1 METKNPSRLN
11 LLLKIAPEMASR
23 SEILVFSK
31 ELTKTDVRKRM
42 SIPTKKLPHLPQFQ
56 AGACHAVVLEVEDER
71 GQVWNMRCSIRKQ
84 KYLKPVISSS
94 WVAFARS
101 KNLGIG
107 DKIFFYRELN
117 DEDGPSGV
125 KYKIKVQKATKVF
138 GAIVGYGS
146 PVHAAI

>member
-1 METKNPSRLN
+1 
-11 LLLKIAPEMASR
+11 
-23 SEILVFSK
+23 
-31 ELTKTDVRKRM
+31 
-42 SIPTKKLPHLPQFQ
+42 
-56 AGACHAVVLEVEDER
+56 
-71 GQVWNMRCSIRKQ
+71 MRCSIRKQ

-107 DKIFFYRELN
+107 DKIFFYKCEN
-117 DEDGPSGV
+117 IYIYI
-125 KYKIKVQKATKVF
+125 YKIKVQKATKVF

>member
-56 AGACHAVVLEVEDER
+56 AGAVVLEVEDER

-117 DEDGPSGV
+117 DEDGPSGA

>member
-1 METKNPSRLN
+1 
-11 LLLKIAPEMASR
+11 MASR

-31 ELTKTDVRKRM
+31 ELTKTDVMKRM
-42 SIPTKKLPHLPQFQ
+42 SIPTNKLPHLPQFQ
-56 AGACHAVVLEVEDER
+56 GACHAVVLEVEDER
-71 GQVWNMRCSIRKQ
+71 GQVWNMRCSIRKR

-107 DKIFFYRELN
+107 DKIFFYRGLN
-117 DEDGPSGV
+117 DEDGPSGSV